1 MLPNYCGAMGFAG
14 WLVML
19 LVWTALVSSAVWGI
33 SRLFPGRT
41 HVQGPAVARG
51 GRGEDVPDVPVESR
65 RR

>member
-1 MLPNYCGAMGFAG
+1 
-14 WLVML
+14 ML

-41 HVQGPAVARG
+41 QVQGPAVARG